1 MAIAVQPAKQV
12 EEKRRTNMKQR
23 RVVVTGM
30 GIVSPLGHAPDVF
43 YSNLLEGVSGI
54 SEIENF
60 DCANYS
66 TVYLLV
72 CKFTCHV
79 TFKNYFVLDLSDVLY
94 IQSFSGKIKI

>member
-30 GIVSPLGHAPDVF
+30 GVVTPLGHEPDVF
-43 YSNLLEGVSGI
+43 YNNLLEGVSGI

-60 DCANYS
+60 DCAAYP
-66 TVYLLV
+66 TVYLLWNNISYV
-72 CKFTCHV
+72 MASFKVVKF
-79 TFKNYFVLDLSDVLY
+79 
-94 IQSFSGKIKI
+94 